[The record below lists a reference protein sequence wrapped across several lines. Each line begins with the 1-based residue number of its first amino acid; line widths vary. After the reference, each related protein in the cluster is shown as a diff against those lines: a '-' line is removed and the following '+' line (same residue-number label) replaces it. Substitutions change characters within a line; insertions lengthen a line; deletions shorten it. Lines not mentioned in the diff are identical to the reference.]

1 MKGLQKIFEDITVE
15 NFPKI
20 TKEIARQV
28 QEAQRVPY
36 RINSRRNKPRHAL
49 NKLTKINCKEKDMK
63 SSKGKATNN
72 KQEDPHKA
80 KLIIQQKLCRQE
92 GNGSIHLK

>member
-1 MKGLQKIFEDITVE
+1 MKGLQNIFEDIIVE

-28 QEAQRVPY
+28 QEAQRAPY

-63 SSKGKATNN
+63 SSKEKQQITN
-72 KQEDPHKA
+72 KRIPI
-80 KLIIQQKLCRQE
+80 KL
-92 GNGSIHLK
+92 S